1 MKIIDDLKLN
11 FLKAEG
17 LFRLMAVNVAVFLIM
32 SLLKL
37 IFFLA
42 GDKSGGL
49 HNILEWVS
57 LPASLGQLA
66 VKPWTLISYMF
77 VHENF
82 FHILFNLIILFW
94 AGKLFCDMLG
104 SSRVVVVYLL
114 GGLWGAL
121 LYVLMY
127 NIMPVFAD
135 SVHLS
140 MLIGASAGVI
150 AVLCAIAAL
159 VPDYIVH
166 LIFLGPVRLKYVAI
180 FLVLLYLV
188 SIPDG
193 NAGGNISHLG
203 GALYGFLYT
212 RSLKAG
218 GNPGSWLEK
227 LLGRLTSAGKPKLK
241 MVHRNQTGGSY
252 RDPSSRQEVIDAILD
267 KISRSGYSS
276 LSAEEKEVLFRASKN
291 TNPEK

>member
-1 MKIIDDLKLN
+1 
-11 FLKAEG
+11 
-17 LFRLMAVNVAVFLIM
+17 
-32 SLLKL
+32 
-37 IFFLA
+37 
-42 GDKSGGL
+42 
-49 HNILEWVS
+49 
-57 LPASLGQLA
+57 
-66 VKPWTLISYMF
+66 
-77 VHENF
+77 
-82 FHILFNLIILFW
+82 
-94 AGKLFCDMLG
+94 
-104 SSRVVVVYLL
+104 
-114 GGLWGAL
+114 
-121 LYVLMY
+121 MY